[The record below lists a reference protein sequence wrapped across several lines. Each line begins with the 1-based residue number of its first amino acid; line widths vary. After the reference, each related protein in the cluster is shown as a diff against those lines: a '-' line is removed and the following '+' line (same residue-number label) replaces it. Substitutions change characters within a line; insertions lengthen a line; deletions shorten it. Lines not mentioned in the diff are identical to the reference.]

1 MILNEEMAKTASV
14 NLCWKEEIRK
24 NIRGSVCR
32 LRDED
37 GSPVESMEG
46 PDGRVW

>member
-1 MILNEEMAKTASV
+1 M
-14 NLCWKEEIRK
+14 RK
-24 NIRGSVCR
+24 WLKQPEKIFAGRKKIRGSVCR